1 MALGGG
7 IWTKQDKILPG
18 AYTVFSNVKK
28 ATASLSDRGVVALPI
43 VLNWGEVGK
52 VQTVSREGFQ
62 AKSRELF
69 GYKQGADELIST
81 GWISA
86 VRAISRPWASYSIR
100 SVIEGDST
108 LTS

>member
-52 VQTVSREGFQ
+52 VQTVSREDFQ

-69 GYKQGADELIST
+69 GYKQGADELINFTRYKST
-81 GWISA
+81 CIQTCGGKCS
-86 VRAISRPWASYSIR
+86 SCK
-100 SVIEGDST
+100 
-108 LTS
+108 